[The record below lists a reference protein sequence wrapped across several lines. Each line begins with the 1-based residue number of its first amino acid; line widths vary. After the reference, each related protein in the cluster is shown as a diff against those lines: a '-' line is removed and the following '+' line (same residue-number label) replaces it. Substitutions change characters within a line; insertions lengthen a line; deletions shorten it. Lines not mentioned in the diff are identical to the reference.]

1 MDLVPPAQRTRIGDD
16 LQSAIGKYVTTNVTR
31 IDHARTIDRLAAGR
45 RTSRRDILQTMAALG
60 IAVTAAPLS
69 PRNAQ
74 AGDVVN
80 YFTWSGYEAPELH
93 PGFIERYGEGHV
105 AATFF
110 GNEGKALEKLR
121 TGFQFDVVHPC
132 SYSVPHW
139 IDAGVI
145 SPLDVTRLSNW
156 PDLFPRLRDLPDTIR
171 DGEHF
176 MVPFDWGT
184 SSVLYRTDMV
194 DPKYADDPTW
204 AIFYDE
210 AYAGRLAMYDT
221 SVLVDIAMVVSGH
234 DNLSSFTDEQL
245 AEGRP
250 LMEKGDDLLRFYWTD
265 VNEVTQALASGDI
278 VAAYAWNGMTGDL
291 IDQGVPVAF
300 MNPKE
305 GQFTWTCGLSIDPR
319 GEADAGMV
327 YDFIDAMIS
336 PEAGVFEIEDYGY
349 GHSNMKAFDMAP
361 PEAVAAMGLSDPD
374 AVFDRGLFI
383 PAIPADLEEKI
394 VRLANEVK
402 AGL

>member
-1 MDLVPPAQRTRIGDD
+1 
-16 LQSAIGKYVTTNVTR
+16 
-31 IDHARTIDRLAAGR
+31 
-45 RTSRRDILQTMAALG
+45 MAALG
-60 IAVTAAPLS
+60 VGATALPMS
-69 PRNAQ
+69 PRRAR
-74 AGDVVN
+74 AEDLIH
-80 YFTWSGYEAPELH
+80 YFTWSGYAASELH
-93 PGFIERYGEGHV
+93 PSFVEQYGEGHV
-105 AATFF
+105 IGTHF
-110 GNEGKALEKLR
+110 GGEEQAFERLR
-121 TGFQFDVVHPC
+121 AGVKVDVVHPC
-132 SYSVPHW
+132 SYSIPRW

-145 SPLDVTRLSNW
+145 SPVDVSRLTNW

-194 DPKYADDPTW
+194 DPKYVDNPTW

-221 SVLVDIAMVVSGH
+221 SIIVDIAMVVNGH
-234 DNLSSFTDEQL
+234 DNLASFTDEQL

-265 VNEVTQALASGDI
+265 ANEVTEALASGELA
-278 VAAYAWNGMTGDL
+278 AAYAWNGMTKSL
-291 IDQGVPVAF
+291 VDQGVPVTY

-305 GQFTWTCGLSIDPR
+305 GQFTWACGLSIDPR
-319 GEADAGMV
+319 GEADEQMV

-349 GHSNMKAFDMAP
+349 GHSNTKAFDLTS
-361 PEAVAAMGLSDPD
+361 PETLAAMGLSDPD
-374 AVFDRGLFI
+374 AVFDHNLFI
-383 PAIPADLEEKI
+383 PAISAEMEDKI
-394 VRLANEVK
+394 VTLANEVK
-402 AGL
+402 AGP